1 MIRIPSFDGWLYMH
15 TIVSIQLANEDRDRD
30 DSLRNVVE
38 IMVWVVAHPLR
49 RAKRIRTIRNARI
62 RAHIPKRL
70 KPGDCPK
77 HPIPDPAELCERDI
91 QLRALAV
98 PSRVDAAVELVQPR
112 EDGLDERVA
121 RGRVRAEPV
130 DVCEEEGTRVGGCAR
145 EDADLGED
153 DLRGGLEVR
162 FAVGW

>member
-1 MIRIPSFDGWLYMH
+1 MLRIP
-15 TIVSIQLANEDRDRD
+15 T
-30 DSLRNVVE
+30 
-38 IMVWVVAHPLR
+38 HPLR
-49 RAKRIRTIRNARI
+49 RAKRIRTIRDARI

-70 KPGDCPK
+70 EPGVRPK
-77 HPIPDPAELCERDI
+77 HPVPDPAELRKRDV

-98 PSRVDAAVELVQPR
+98 PSRVDAAVELMQPR

-130 DVCEEEGTRVGGCAR
+130 DVCEEEGARVGGCAR